1 LNVKGK
7 HIMSRQYNPAIAA
20 YKNLQLQ
27 ESKPEVKQEAKGLLA
42 PKNIRENTNRE
53 AASDQPMAH
62 IARHVEAIR
71 NRRINKNGN

>member
-1 LNVKGK
+1 
-7 HIMSRQYNPAIAA
+7 MSRQYNPAIVA

-27 ESKPEVKQEAKGLLA
+27 EKKPEVKQEAKGLLA
-42 PKNIRENTNRE
+42 PRNIRENNNRE

-71 NRRINKNGN
+71 NRRINKNGD